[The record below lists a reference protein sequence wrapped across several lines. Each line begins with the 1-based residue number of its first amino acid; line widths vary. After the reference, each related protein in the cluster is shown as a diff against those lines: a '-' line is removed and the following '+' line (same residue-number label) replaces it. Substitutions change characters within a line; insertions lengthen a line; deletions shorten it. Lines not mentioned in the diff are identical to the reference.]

1 MSLKHRFE
9 NYTQLFS
16 NRLSNVDALPQLAIL
31 GLLSGIATAV
41 IILIFRFCIEFPLS
55 FFLPNG
61 DPENFEGLS
70 GSLRALL
77 PLSAASILAITWYK
91 IKPPN
96 RKVGVSLV
104 MERLNY
110 HQGYI
115 SGRSFFAQ
123 FCAFIVSILLNF

>member
-61 DPENFEGLS
+61 DPENLKAYREAYAPYCHSQLQVFLLS
-70 GSLRALL
+70 LGTR
-77 PLSAASILAITWYK
+77 
-91 IKPPN
+91 
-96 RKVGVSLV
+96 
-104 MERLNY
+104 
-110 HQGYI
+110 
-115 SGRSFFAQ
+115 
-123 FCAFIVSILLNF
+123 